1 MRVEGAENSARAA
14 AGFSRSL
21 PHPAL
26 LPQLRQ
32 PKNNPE
38 QHRKLGEGSSF
49 PGTGWAYF
57 PVTFQCQKEAEGF
70 AASLVGTAGTGR

>member
-1 MRVEGAENSARAA
+1 MRADGAENSTRAA

-26 LPQLRQ
+26 LPQLCQ

-49 PGTGWAYF
+49 PGTRWAYF
-57 PVTFQCQKEAEGF
+57 PVTFLRQKEAEGF
-70 AASLVGTAGTGR
+70 EASLVGTAGTGR